1 MTLHV
6 ISIRIL
12 CISSQGASLA
22 STEFPDN
29 PVKRRITSILDL
41 SSVNAD

>member
-6 ISIRIL
+6 ISLRIL

-22 STEFPDN
+22 SAEFPAN
-29 PVKRRITSILDL
+29 PVKRCLTSILDL